1 MLEFVVVWLLAGYV
15 GGIARDRG
23 HKPTGYKWM
32 TVGLWVGGEVIGA
45 FVGAAVSRNFVVI
58 YLCALAGAA
67 CGALL
72 AILVVQSLVDRAPA
86 ILFWYPTHPVP
97 GGGMLAW
104 VSPDPS
110 QPPVATL
117 PEGLPLVVETRGHDW
132 WLVRA
137 ENGWRGWVDGQA
149 LQRRPGLLDR

>member
-1 MLEFVVVWLLAGYV
+1 
-15 GGIARDRG
+15 
-23 HKPTGYKWM
+23 
-32 TVGLWVGGEVIGA
+32 
-45 FVGAAVSRNFVVI
+45 VI

-149 LQRRPGLLDR
+149 LQRCPGLLDR